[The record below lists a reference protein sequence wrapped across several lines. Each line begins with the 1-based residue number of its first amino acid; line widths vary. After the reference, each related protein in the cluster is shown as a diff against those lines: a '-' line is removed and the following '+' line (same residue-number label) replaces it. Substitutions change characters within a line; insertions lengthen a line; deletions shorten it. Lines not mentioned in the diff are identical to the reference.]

1 MEGEKTLVGICT
13 FHTGTTTSSEN
24 NSLYFHISILSRG
37 TLLFSSGN
45 TKNLMIYSL
54 PMREIFSAQG
64 KKIQSLG
71 IRVVLPENRSELNEM
86 LPSLINDGVVTVDTN
101 GNIKI
106 IGSMIWEHGSL
117 LDLFMY

>member
-1 MEGEKTLVGICT
+1 
-13 FHTGTTTSSEN
+13 
-24 NSLYFHISILSRG
+24 
-37 TLLFSSGN
+37 
-45 TKNLMIYSL
+45 
-54 PMREIFSAQG
+54 MREIFSAQG

-106 IGSMIWEHGSL
+106 IGSMIWVHGSL
-117 LDLFMY
+117 LDLFMDQGQFYKFIADHTDLLEKK